1 MKASVYGSRLC
12 LAFFSFVVLGCT
24 TLSNSPQSR
33 EKEDASKIAEV
44 LSYFHDVTSSS
55 KYDLSDTYMLAEQQY
70 EENKD
75 TKNAVKLA
83 LLLTIPHTKFYNT
96 SRAIDVLKSFIS
108 SKEKTTPIH
117 NFSSLLLFMMLEQ
130 KNKEILYNMISESLV
145 SIIEERDKNE
155 YLYKVANKQNKHQE
169 SLYNELTL
177 ALDKEKERVES
188 LQRVIEQLKKIEK
201 ILNKRKHSEAPAT

>member
-55 KYDLSDTYMLAEQQY
+55 KYDLSDTYMLVKQQY

-83 LLLTIPHTKFYNT
+83 LLLTIPHTKFYST
-96 SRAIDVLKSFIS
+96 SRAIDILKSSIS
-108 SKEKTTPIH
+108 SKEETTLMR
-117 NFSSLLLFMMLEQ
+117 NFSSLLLLMILEQ
-130 KNKEILYNMISESLV
+130 KSQEILYGMVSEELV
-145 SIIEERDKNE
+145 STIEERDKNK
-155 YLYKVANKQNKHQE
+155 YLYKVANKQKKHQE

-188 LQRVIEQLKKIEK
+188 LQKIIEQLKKIEK

>member
-1 MKASVYGSRLC
+1 MALFFS
-12 LAFFSFVVLGCT
+12 LAFFSFAVLGCT

-55 KYDLSDTYMLAEQQY
+55 KYDLSDTYMLVKQQY

-96 SRAIDVLKSFIS
+96 SRAIDILKSSTS
-108 SKEKTTPIH
+108 SKEKETLMRD
-117 NFSSLLLFMMLEQ
+117 FSSLLLLIILEQ
-130 KNKEILYNMISESLV
+130 KNQEILYSMVSEELV
-145 SIIEERDKNE
+145 SVIEERDKNE

-201 ILNKRKHSEAPAT
+201 ILNKRKYSEAPAT